1 MIVRSSWLGLTAA
14 ALCASNS
21 EALRRRLMLLGLLS
35 DLTSRLFDSHADFL
49 CGEHVMGLQAKN
61 ENGTVIATPGFA
73 PSLSCDYQLQ
83 KELGKL
89 INGGQSIKVALNK
102 AVENTTLRGRFFT
115 TPCALQVRTGPQL
128 HQVACLPQVLR
139 GSQSIPLHSSGC
151 FGGVVSGLCFG
162 VCGSCGGE
170 GGKGRWWLRCRS
182 QSA

>member
-21 EALRRRLMLLGLLS
+21 EALRRRLKLLGHLS

-49 CGEHVMGLQAKN
+49 RGEHVMGLQVKN
-61 ENGTVIATPGFA
+61 EHGTVIATPGFA
-73 PSLSCDYQLQ
+73 LSLSYDYQLR

-89 INGGQSIKVALNK
+89 IKGGQSIKVALDK
-102 AVENTTLRGRFFT
+102 AVENTTLRERFFT

-151 FGGVVSGLCFG
+151 SAASSPASASGSAAPAEAKGAKGAGG
-162 VCGSCGGE
+162 
-170 GGKGRWWLRCRS
+170 
-182 QSA
+182 